1 MIRFHAL
8 RFDSIRRFHHLFQDE
23 KKAGISNGHFKQ
35 MNDYLVG
42 SHVPRPGSHVPGPG
56 SHFSCDPRPGS
67 HVPGPGSQDRTGT
80 GTDSFFRVKYRGT
93 LRSSQKKNLST
104 AVLAIQKKSTAFQER
119 ERNSVP
125 AHPCERPLK

>member
-42 SHVPRPGSHVPGPG
+42 SHVPRPGSHVPGPV
-56 SHFSCDPRPGS
+56 SHFSCDPGPGS
-67 HVPGPGSQDRTGT
+67 HVPGPGSQYRTRNGNGQLFSGSGTRYFAILSKKKFEYRGTCDPKKKYRVPGT
-80 GTDSFFRVKYRGT
+80 GTKFRSCPSLIGG
-93 LRSSQKKNLST
+93 
-104 AVLAIQKKSTAFQER
+104 
-119 ERNSVP
+119 
-125 AHPCERPLK
+125 